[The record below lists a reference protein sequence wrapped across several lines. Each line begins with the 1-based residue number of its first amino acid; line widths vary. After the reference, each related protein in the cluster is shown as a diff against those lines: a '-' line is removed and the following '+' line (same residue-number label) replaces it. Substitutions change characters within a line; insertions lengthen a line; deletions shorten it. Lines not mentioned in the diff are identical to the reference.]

1 MNVLS
6 LPLLTKELTEIAAR
20 RRTYITRVVYA
31 LLLFGFFVGMNESTL
46 RNAASNPLNAMG
58 SGQNMFEVLI
68 VLQLVGI
75 CLFLPAFTAGLIT
88 QEKERDS
95 LVLLLL
101 TELTPWQIL
110 LQKFGSGLVSI
121 FSFLLIGMPLAA
133 LCYAYGGISP
143 ETLFQ
148 GVAALFLTCLQVAAF
163 ALLCSTWARTTV
175 GAFIGTYV
183 GAGLFIGAVALA
195 SGAAYFVLHGR
206 TSDNYIETFMHVFP
220 PMLLDHRNPTIPQT
234 LLLSVIPLVTTFV
247 FLLLARFFFVRRAFA
262 PSRNRLM
269 EIFRWL
275 DAAAQRGNRLI
286 GNVTFRTRDRALP
299 EDDPIAWREMTRT
312 ALGRPHYLLRL
323 LVGLETL
330 TGALC
335 LWAAFKDGAAHN
347 SEMLSLLVASL
358 GTMVVL
364 ALSAFAANA
373 FVSERISQTLEVL
386 LTTPLIA
393 RDIVQ
398 QKARMLTRFMWVL
411 AVPLATIFAIE
422 AWTEEGAT
430 HWHLGQ
436 RIPINSV
443 AYLVWAMLSL
453 AVYLPLVLWLSL
465 WIGLKMRTRFRAIL
479 TALGVIVAWCVLPL
493 VIGVIFRVDS
503 GNGKTFVLALS
514 PLAVPAVNEFDSMR
528 DLFPKL
534 ETLGPA
540 LNFLFY
546 GSIALVF
553 RALCLRRADR
563 YLRR

>member
-1 MNVLS
+1 MTS
-6 LPLLTKELTEIAAR
+6 FPLLTKELTEIAAR
-20 RRTYITRVVYA
+20 RRTYVTRVVYA
-31 LLLFGFFVGMNESTL
+31 LLLFGFFVAMNESTL
-46 RNAASNPLNAMG
+46 RNAASNPLYAMG
-58 SGQNMFEVLI
+58 AGQNMFQVLI
-68 VLQLVGI
+68 VLQLIGI

-101 TELTPWQIL
+101 TELSPWQIL
-110 LQKFGSGLVSI
+110 LQKLGSGLVSI

-133 LCYAYGGISP
+133 LCYAYGGIAA

-148 GVAALFLTCLQVAAF
+148 GVAVLFLTCLQVAAF
-163 ALLCSTWARTTV
+163 ALLCSTLARTTV

-183 GAGLFIGAVALA
+183 GAGLFAGLVALLGWG
-195 SGAAYFVLHGR
+195 SYFVLHGR
-206 TSDNYIETFMHVFP
+206 ESDDYVEPFMHVFA
-220 PMLLDHRNPTIPQT
+220 PMLLAHRNQSIPKT
-234 LLLSVIPLVTTFV
+234 LLLSIAPLLATFG

-262 PSRNRLM
+262 PPRHRLM

-275 DAAAQRGNRLI
+275 DAAAQRGNRLF

-299 EDDPIAWREMTRT
+299 EDDPIAWRELTRT
-312 ALGRPHYLLRL
+312 ALGRPHYLVRL
-323 LVGLETL
+323 LVVLETL
-330 TGALC
+330 AGALC
-335 LWAAFKDGAAHN
+335 LWAVFENGTRDENGV
-347 SEMLSLLVASL
+347 LSLVVASL

-386 LTTPLIA
+386 LTTPLVA
-393 RDIVQ
+393 RDIVR

-411 AVPLATIFAIE
+411 AVPLATVFGME
-422 AWTEEGAT
+422 AWAEEDAT
-430 HWHLGQ
+430 RRYLGNQ
-436 RIPINSV
+436 VPLDTT
-443 AYLVWAMLSL
+443 AYLLWSFLSL

-465 WIGLKMRTRFRAIL
+465 WIGLKMHTRFRAIL
-479 TALGVIVAWCVLPL
+479 TALGVIVIWCILPV
-493 VIGVIFRVDS
+493 VIGVICRFDS
-503 GNGKTFVLALS
+503 GKPSSFLMALS
-514 PLAVPAVNEFDSMR
+514 PLAVPAMNEFGSMR
-528 DLFPKL
+528 ELFPEM

-546 GSIALVF
+546 GSLALLF

>member
-1 MNVLS
+1 MTA
-6 LPLLTKELTEIAAR
+6 LPLLAKELTEIAAR

-46 RNAASNPLNAMG
+46 RYAASNPLNAMG
-58 SGQNMFEVLI
+58 SGQSMFKVFI
-68 VLQLVGI
+68 ALQLIGI

-101 TELTPWQIL
+101 TELSPWQIL
-110 LQKFGSGLVSI
+110 LQKLGSGLVSI

-133 LCYAYGGISP
+133 LCYAHGGISP

-148 GVAALFLTCLQVAAF
+148 GVAVLFLTCLQVAAF
-163 ALLCSTWARTTV
+163 ALLCSTLARTTV

-195 SGAAYFVLHGR
+195 GWGSYYVLHGR
-206 TSDNYIETFMHVFP
+206 ESDDYIEPFMYVFP
-220 PMLLDHRNPTIPQT
+220 PMLLDQSNPTIPQT
-234 LLLSVIPLVTTFV
+234 LLLSIAPLVTTFV
-247 FLLLARFFFVRRAFA
+247 FLLLARFYFVRRAFA
-262 PSRNRLM
+262 PARNRLLGL
-269 EIFRWL
+269 FRWL
-275 DAAAQRGNRLI
+275 DAVAQRGNRLV
-286 GNVTFRTRDRALP
+286 GNVTFRVRDRALP

-312 ALGRPHYLLRL
+312 ALGRPHYLVRL
-323 LVGLETL
+323 LLVLETVAC
-330 TGALC
+330 ALC
-335 LWAAFKDGAAHN
+335 LWAVFENGTRDHN
-347 SEMLSLLVASL
+347 YILSMLIASL

-386 LTTPLIA
+386 LTTPLVA
-393 RDIVQ
+393 RDIVR
-398 QKARMLTRFMWVL
+398 QKARMLTRFLWVL
-411 AVPLATIFAIE
+411 AVPLATVFGIE
-422 AWTEEGAT
+422 AWAEEDAT
-430 HWHLGQ
+430 HRYLGNQ
-436 RIPINSV
+436 VPLDTT
-443 AYLVWAMLSL
+443 AYLIWSFLSL

-479 TALGVIVAWCVLPL
+479 TALGVIVAWCVLPV
-493 VIGVIFRVDS
+493 VIGAICRFDS
-503 GNGKTFVLALS
+503 GKSESAFMALS
-514 PLAVPAVNEFDSMR
+514 PLAVPAMNELGEMQE
-528 DLFPKL
+528 LFPKM
-534 ETLGPA
+534 EMLGPA

-546 GSIALVF
+546 GVLALLF